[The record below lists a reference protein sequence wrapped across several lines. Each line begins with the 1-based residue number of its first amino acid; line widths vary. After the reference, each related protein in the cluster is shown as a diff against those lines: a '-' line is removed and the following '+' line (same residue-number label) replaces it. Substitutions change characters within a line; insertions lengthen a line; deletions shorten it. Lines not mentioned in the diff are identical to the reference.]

1 LGIAV
6 LVTAFIPLWQFPTWQ
21 KSEQEKA
28 DLLAAIAPMP
38 EGSRLFWAHAGLRS
52 PEVVKT
58 EIGAYHI
65 GAYAVIAKRA
75 LVQSMFVYPGQQPIR
90 FRGPAYQN
98 APRNS
103 TTFLVELIK
112 IFRRLGVDFTSHLL
126 SFDYLLMHGPN
137 EQLEERVLPLDRLRL
152 VDRVGEF
159 RLYAV
164 LKSRPA
170 VPARRTDLRH
180 RRLMSAEEIGGR
192 SRWPILS

>member
-1 LGIAV
+1 MRVARSSPGNSAGHSFRPSRPAAGEESIAAQLGIAV

-98 APRNS
+98 APR
-103 TTFLVELIK
+103 T
-112 IFRRLGVDFTSHLL
+112 RRRFWS
-126 SFDYLLMHGPN
+126 S
-137 EQLEERVLPLDRLRL
+137 
-152 VDRVGEF
+152 
-159 RLYAV
+159 
-164 LKSRPA
+164 
-170 VPARRTDLRH
+170 
-180 RRLMSAEEIGGR
+180 
-192 SRWPILS
+192 